1 MTRVPPKR
9 AMNSAGEATVKSRC
23 RSILRCSRLRFA
35 RCSPDMLGLRG
46 GETIGEAIGDEKSIL
61 SFKPWEKHRGS
72 LRA

>member
-1 MTRVPPKR
+1 M
-9 AMNSAGEATVKSRC
+9 KSRC

-35 RCSPDMLGLRG
+35 RCSPDMLGLQG